1 MTNIMAAALAL
12 AVALVPSLVDAQPG
26 CRSECGAMFRQ
37 CQQSCVGADERISA
51 SATVGSCA
59 SSAWRAAIVQARP
72 RTRGVRSARLSLDF
86 YGRRGI
92 FAESDGAADGTRSE
106 GGRDA

>member
-37 CQQSCVGADERISA
+37 CQQSCVGADDADQCISNCRILRQQCLASYGSAGAPAYSERTKCS
-51 SATVGSCA
+51 VF
-59 SSAWRAAIVQARP
+59 P
-72 RTRGVRSARLSLDF
+72 
-86 YGRRGI
+86 
-92 FAESDGAADGTRSE
+92 
-106 GGRDA
+106 